1 MDVLRNQT
9 ELAGYFAD
17 CLISQRYPGGIDEQG
32 HEVLKQEIVDQIN
45 HEISQV
51 VFDNLT
57 DDQLNELEEMLEEGD
72 GAGAGEFL
80 RSAVP
85 DLRHLIL
92 EKLAALREQFN
103 C

>member
-9 ELAGYFAD
+9 ELASYFAD
-17 CLISQRYPGGIDEQG
+17 CLISQRYPEGLDESGQ
-32 HEVLKQEIVDQIN
+32 ETLKQEIVDQIN
-45 HEISQV
+45 HDISQV

-72 GAGAGEFL
+72 AAGAGEFL
-80 RSAVP
+80 RTAVP
-85 DLRHLIL
+85 DLRRLIL
-92 EKLAALREQFN
+92 EKLAGLREQFN